1 MENKKQHEKK
11 KDRQTGSLESLIKS
25 DNEDAVQTYKSLNWT
40 GTFWDYVGMLE
51 RKSTHCTESY
61 QRLYDMVMSHGVE
74 EFTYCKRKHVKYK
87 FFEGLGDISI
97 YGLEENLMEFMDI
110 LKSAS
115 RHYDRNEESSCY
127 TVLWVVVSQQ

>member
-1 MENKKQHEKK
+1 M
-11 KDRQTGSLESLIKS
+11 IKS
-25 DNEDAVQTYKSLNWT
+25 ENDDSVSTYKSLNWT
-40 GTFWDYVGMLE
+40 GTFWDYVEMLE
-51 RKSTHCTESY
+51 QNPKIARNSY

-74 EFTYCKRKHVKYK
+74 EFTYCKRKYVKYK

-115 RHYDRNEESSCY
+115 RHYGQKDELFFY
-127 TVLWVVVSQQ
+127 MVQ